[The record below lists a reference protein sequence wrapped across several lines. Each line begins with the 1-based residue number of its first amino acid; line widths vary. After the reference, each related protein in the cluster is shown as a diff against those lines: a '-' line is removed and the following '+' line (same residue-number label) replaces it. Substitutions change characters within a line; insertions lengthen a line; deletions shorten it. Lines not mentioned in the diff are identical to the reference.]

1 MHAVELVN
9 QFLIYAILWLTFM
22 PVTYI
27 LASKNKSS
35 LLDMLIFTI
44 GSVVL
49 SSLLIMFTYTLLVS
63 GGVVTLLASIN
74 PVLAN
79 ILIIFIIMLAP
90 VLVIAGHYKLEHYN
104 NGNSKEDS

>member
-1 MHAVELVN
+1 MHTVELVN
-9 QFLIYAILWLTFM
+9 QFLIYTILWLTFI

-35 LLDMLIFTI
+35 LLDKMIFTI
-44 GSVVL
+44 GSIVL
-49 SSLLIMFTYTLLVS
+49 ASLLIMFIY
-63 GGVVTLLASIN
+63 TLLASGGVITLLASMS

-104 NGNSKEDS
+104 SEKRKEDP